1 MRKLLTLIIAS
12 SLFVFAACPKKEKV
26 EPPAKAEVAK
36 PEVKVEKALPEPK
49 TAEEKQAA
57 GEFTKENVAAKA
69 KAFEAEL
76 DKDTEG
82 ARTLG
87 AEAAKE

>member
-12 SLFVFAACPKKEKV
+12 GLFVLTACPKGE
-26 EPPAKAEVAK
+26 ETAPPAKEQVAK
-36 PEVKVEKALPEPK
+36 PEAKKVEKPLPEPK

-57 GEFTKENVAAKA
+57 GEFTKENVAEKA

-76 DKDTEG
+76 DKDTEA
-82 ARTLG
+82 ARALG
-87 AEAAKE
+87 ADQAK